1 MQPALATRDLLGGAH
16 QQARQRMTSDLR
28 ALLVLALVVCGC
40 YGVVR
45 YLRRYAVHVD
55 HATFRKR
62 FETLPKI
69 ETGVRKRF

>member
-1 MQPALATRDLLGGAH
+1 
-16 QQARQRMTSDLR
+16 MTSDLR

-40 YGVVR
+40 YGVLR